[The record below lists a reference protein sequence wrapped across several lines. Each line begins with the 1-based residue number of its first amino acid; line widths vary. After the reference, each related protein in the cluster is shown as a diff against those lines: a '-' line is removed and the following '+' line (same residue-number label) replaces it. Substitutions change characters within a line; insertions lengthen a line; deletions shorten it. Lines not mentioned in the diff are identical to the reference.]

1 MKMVNTN
8 DELTREEIELVEAA
22 KAGKGETKRK
32 LILATFGGTVRVS
45 PTRSG
50 KLCVRVDDIRTN
62 IQPVGSDKYNALEA
76 LTAACVLLS
85 QILPDSSDEQK
96 EFLLETLHDL
106 ILGDE
111 EDGDEIVGN
120 LICAAIKPTSALA
133 YKTAVEKRNE

>member
-1 MKMVNTN
+1 MKMN
-8 DELTREEIELVEAA
+8 DELTREEIELVKAA
-22 KAGKGETKRK
+22 KAGKSETKRK
-32 LILATFGGTVRVS
+32 LILVTFGGIVRTS
-45 PTRSG
+45 PSRNGTF
-50 KLCVRVDDIRTN
+50 CVRVDDIRTN
-62 IQPVGSDKYNALEA
+62 VQPVGGEKYNALEA

-133 YKTAVEKRNE
+133 YKAAVDKREE